1 MAKAIHLKITATG
14 TYVFPVDYLQTPF
27 SVGYMLELASGAT
40 ISFVVNYTLANLQD
54 TTWTAVYLADPTNGT
69 TKTTSV
75 AGSYTT
81 PITALEFVVSA
92 ISGSA
97 QIDVLQGISPI

>member
-1 MAKAIHLKITATG
+1 MSKAVHKQITATG
-14 TYVFPVDYLQTPF
+14 TYVIPVDYLQTPF
-27 SVGYMLELASGAT
+27 SVGYMLELSSGST
-40 ISFVVNYTLANLQD
+40 ISFVVNYTMANLQD
-54 TTWTAVYLADPTNGT
+54 TTWTAIYLADPTNGT

-75 AGSYTT
+75 SGSYSY
-81 PITALEFVVSA
+81 PITALQFVVSA